1 MILLDFILNFSRI
14 SIKNNIKNTLR
25 ILIYGL
31 NYTPELTGIGKY
43 TGEFAEWLSARQDLK
58 SDLKNPEHEI
68 RIVSAPPYYPAW
80 QVSQGYANWWHYWQQ
95 SDRLSV
101 YRCPLWVPKNP
112 SGLKRIL
119 HLLSFAAS
127 SFPVVLWQGLTWK
140 PDLVMVIAPAI
151 ACTLGAK
158 LAASLGRSKSWLHI
172 QDLEVDA
179 AFEMGILSNNF
190 LKKLILGAEKWSI
203 QQFDLVSTIADP
215 MQKRLVDKG
224 IDLHKLVLF
233 PNWVDTETIFPLEIP
248 SPLRLQLE
256 IPIDQIVVLYSGN
269 MGKKQGLEIA
279 IEAAKVITNPQITF
293 ILCGDGASRSDLEA
307 MAEGMQNVRFLP
319 LQPLE
324 NLNNLLNLA
333 DIHLMPQ
340 RADVAD
346 LVMPSKLGGILAC
359 GGAVIATAH
368 AHTEVA
374 NVVKAAGGIVCV
386 PQDVEQ
392 LVRQIEFL
400 VHSPSDRQNMKI
412 QARNYAIQNLS
423 KHQIL
428 KNMQEH
434 LINLC

>member
-1 MILLDFILNFSRI
+1 
-14 SIKNNIKNTLR
+14 LR

-43 TGEFAEWLSARQDLK
+43 TGEFAAWLSTQ
-58 SDLKNPEHEI
+58 NPEYEI
-68 RIVSAPPYYPAW
+68 KIVSAPPYYPAW
-80 QVSQGYANWWHYWQQ
+80 QVSQGHINWWHQWQQ

-119 HLLSFAAS
+119 HLLSFAIS
-127 SFPVVLWQGLTWK
+127 SFPVVLGQGLLWK
-140 PDLVMVIAPAI
+140 PDLVLVIAPAI
-151 ACTLGAK
+151 ACSLGAK
-158 LAASLGRSKSWLHI
+158 VAASLGGSKSWLHI

-179 AFEMGILSNNF
+179 AFEMGILSNNA
-190 LKKLILGAEKWSI
+190 LKNLILSSEKWLI
-203 QQFDLVSTIADP
+203 QKFDRVSTIAEP
-215 MQKRLVDKG
+215 MQKRLLDKG
-224 IDLHKLVLF
+224 IDPTKLLLF
-233 PNWVDTETIFPLEIP
+233 PNWVDTETIFPLKLP
-248 SPLRLQLE
+248 SPMRSQLQ
-256 IPIDQIVVLYSGN
+256 ISDDQIVVLYSGN
-269 MGKKQGLEIA
+269 MGRKQGLEIV
-279 IEAAKVITNPQITF
+279 IEAAKVIRNPQITF
-293 ILCGDGASRSDLEA
+293 ILCGDGASRLELEA
-307 MAEGMQNVRFLP
+307 MAQGQENIRFLP

-374 NVVKAAGGIVCV
+374 NIVKAAGGIVCM
-386 PQDVEQ
+386 PQNLKQ
-392 LVRQIEFL
+392 LVKQIEFL
-400 VHSPSDRQNMKI
+400 TNNSSDRQRMKI

-428 KNMQEH
+428 KDMEEH
-434 LINLC
+434 LINLCGKDIKCEPYSKG